1 MITAD
6 MKRLLRLEEMYPG
19 IIPAALRYENA
30 SLPRFAHCD
39 SPDTAKV
46 SCGIVGMSI
55 NLAGVCTK
63 MHLMP
68 NYNGLGIYF
77 CNDCKKQFGP
87 LEFNHD
93 WPKGKAD

>member
-1 MITAD
+1 
-6 MKRLLRLEEMYPG
+6 
-19 IIPAALRYENA
+19 
-30 SLPRFAHCD
+30 
-39 SPDTAKV
+39 
-46 SCGIVGMSI
+46 MSI

>member
-1 MITAD
+1 

-30 SLPRFAHCD
+30 SLPRCAHCD